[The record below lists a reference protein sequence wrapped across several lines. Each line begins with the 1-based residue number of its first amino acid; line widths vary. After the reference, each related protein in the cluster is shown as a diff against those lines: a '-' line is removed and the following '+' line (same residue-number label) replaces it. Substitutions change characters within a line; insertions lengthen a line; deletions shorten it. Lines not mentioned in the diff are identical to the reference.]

1 MTSTSPSIILSH
13 SPVNLSTCPSTIFRL
28 FLGYFSSILRL
39 FFQPRKAHSWIILAP
54 PTPAPKHTPCSTIL
68 RLSFDYPS
76 TILRPF
82 CSCHQTRNA
91 TRGHFHTTR
100 ACLQARACQTRT
112 CCENHNDDY
121 QEGCGHHIISA
132 ILQPF
137 FDHFWTIFL
146 LFFGHSSSY
155 SLAIL
160 WLFFQPWTQRAKTA
174 PSKSTT
180 TKATVTKPAG
190 QGKCGPRGHQEE
202 GSRSHSQTRSRRH
215 CQGHCHQK
223 DAGE

>member
-1 MTSTSPSIILSH
+1 LAKTTTSTSPSIILSMH
-13 SPVNLSTCPSTIFRL
+13 SPVNLSTCPPTIFRL
-28 FLGYFSSILRL
+28 FLGYFS
-39 FFQPRKAHSWIILAP
+39 
-54 PTPAPKHTPCSTIL
+54 TIL
-68 RLSFDYPS
+68 RPFFDYPS

-91 TRGHFHTTR
+91 TCGNSHTTR
-100 ACLQARACQTRT
+100 ACQSRT

-137 FDHFWTIFL
+137 YDY
-146 LFFGHSSSY
+146 SSAIL
-155 SLAIL
+155 LAIL
-160 WLFFQPWTQRAKTA
+160 WLFFQSWTQRANTA

-180 TKATVTKPAG
+180 TKATVTKPVG

-202 GSRSHSQTRSRRH
+202 GSRSHSQTHSRRR
-215 CQGHCHQK
+215 CQGHSHQK
-223 DAGE
+223 DAGD